1 MQETFIVVLGLTGL
15 LAITSL
21 LLPVARRIN
30 FPYTVMLAAVGIVFG
45 FMVEALAELER
56 QSWFGIPFDFFAEAL
71 GGFDITADAVFFI
84 FLPALV
90 FESAL
95 SIDVRKLLDDIA
107 PILLLAVIGL
117 LISTFVVGGS
127 LYVFASVS
135 FVACL
140 LLGAI
145 VSATDPVAV
154 VAIFKDLGAPK
165 RLAILVE
172 GESLFNDATAI
183 VIFTILLTMLEPGAE
198 ADLLGGAGKFVVV
211 FFGGIAVGYLFALG
225 VCWVIG
231 RLHGAPLVEVTLT
244 VCLAYLSFLFAE
256 HYLHVSGVM
265 AVVTAALVVGSY
277 GRTTISPET
286 WHPLTETWEQL
297 GFWANSLIFILVGL
311 AVPDILGGFTLSQF
325 GLLVVLLVAAFAA
338 RAAILY
344 GLLPVFGLAGL
355 SDKVSKEY
363 TTVMFWGGL
372 RGAVS
377 LALALLI
384 LENTDPWV
392 TDDIKDFVGVLVTGF
407 VLFTLFVNAPTMG
420 PLMAWLGLDKLSAA
434 DLDVR
439 NRVLARSLAGV
450 RDDLQGVARD
460 YQIEPDLAKGVAS
473 RYDRRLAEI
482 ESERAKDEGLSDS
495 IRILTGLTTLI
506 NDERALYLKQ
516 FSQGFVSPPIARRLF
531 AQADT
536 ILDGIK
542 TGGVEGHDAAVK
554 QTMAF
559 QLPFRIALRLQRHF
573 GWTGP
578 LAAALGDR
586 FEMLL
591 VTRTVLRDM
600 KVHTKEKI
608 GPLFGED
615 TGTALLL
622 MLDERLA
629 AADQQLEALRLQYPE
644 YADALQTR
652 LLERVALRLE
662 AADYG
667 SMVDQAVISHEV
679 FKDLQSAL
687 SARAEALEVRPR
699 LDLGLDPEKLVAKV
713 PYFADLEAGRIA
725 EIAGLLKPRLVLPGE
740 RVVRK
745 GDPGDAMYFV
755 STGAVE
761 VDVAPEPVRLGSGD
775 FFGEI
780 ALLKDQPRTADVTAL
795 SYCQVLALFVRDF
808 RRLLD
813 ANPDLRERITR
824 VADERLAADAQPA
837 AQPAPSD

>member
-1 MQETFIVVLGLTGL
+1 MEDTIVVVLGLTGL

-21 LLPVARRIN
+21 LLPVARRLN
-30 FPYTVMLAAVGIVFG
+30 FPFTVLLAAVGVVFG
-45 FMVEALAELER
+45 FAVNVLKGTEGLWILGDFVTALDNF
-56 QSWFGIPFDFFAEAL
+56 S
-71 GGFDITADAVFFI
+71 ITSEAVFFL

-107 PILLLAVIGL
+107 PILLLAIVGL
-117 LISTFVVGGS
+117 LISTFAVAGAVYPFAGTTFVV
-127 LYVFASVS
+127 
-135 FVACL
+135 CL

-183 VIFTILLTMLEPGAE
+183 VMFTILLGMIVSGAE
-198 ADLLGGAGKFVVV
+198 ADLVGGGLEFLKVFV
-211 FFGGIAVGYLFALG
+211 GGIVVGYLFARGL
-225 VCWVIG
+225 CWVIG
-231 RLHGAPLVEVTLT
+231 RMHGMPLVEITLT
-244 VCLAYLSFLFAE
+244 VCLAYLSFLIAE

-311 AVPDILGGFTLSQF
+311 AVPEILSGFTLSQF
-325 GLLVVLLVAAFAA
+325 GLLVVVLVAAFAA

-377 LALALLI
+377 LALALAI
-384 LENTDPWV
+384 FENTALDSGV
-392 TDDIKDFVGVLVTGF
+392 RSFVVVLVTGF
-407 VLFTLFVNAPTMG
+407 VLFTLFVNATTMG
-420 PLMAWLGLDKLSAA
+420 PLMSWLGLDKLSAA

-439 NRVLARSLAGV
+439 NRVLARSLADV
-450 RDDLQGVARD
+450 RDELQGVARD
-460 YQIEPDLAKGVAS
+460 YQIEPELAQDVAGQ
-473 RYDRRLAEI
+473 YDDRLAEI
-482 ESERAKDEGLSDS
+482 EAERAGAEGLSDAD
-495 IRILTGLTTLI
+495 RVRTGLTTLI
-506 NDERALYLKQ
+506 NDERKLYLKQ
-516 FSQGFVSPPIARRLF
+516 FNQGFVSPSIARRLF

-536 ILDGIK
+536 VLDGIK
-542 TGGVEGHDAAVK
+542 TGGVEGHEAAVQK
-554 QTMAF
+554 TLGFSGAF
-559 QLPFRIALRLQRHF
+559 EVALRLQRHL

-578 LAAALGDR
+578 LAAALADR
-586 FEMLL
+586 FDMLL
-591 VTRTVLRDM
+591 VTRTVLREM
-600 KVHTKEKI
+600 KAHSREKI
-608 GPLFGED
+608 VPLFGED
-615 TGTALLL
+615 TGNALDALLE
-622 MLDERLA
+622 ERLA
-629 AADQQLEALRLQYPE
+629 ATGQQLDALRLQYPE
-644 YADALQTR
+644 YADTLQTR

-667 SMVDQAVISHEV
+667 SLADQAVISQDV
-679 FKDLQSAL
+679 YKDLQSGLAARNDAL
-687 SARAEALEVRPR
+687 RERPP
-699 LDLGLDPEKLVAKV
+699 LDLGLEPEKLVQKV
-713 PYFADLEAGRIA
+713 PYFSDLDAGRIA

-740 RVVRK
+740 LVVHK

-761 VDVAPEPVRLGSGD
+761 VDIQPEPVRLGSGD

-780 ALLKDQPRTADVTAL
+780 ALLKEQPRIADVTAL
-795 SYCQVLALFVRDF
+795 TYCQVLALFVRDF
-808 RRLLD
+808 RTLLD
-813 ANPDLRERITR
+813 ANPELRERITR
-824 VADERLAADAQPA
+824 VAEERLAAD
-837 AQPAPSD
+837 SD

>member
-1 MQETFIVVLGLTGL
+1 MEETFVVVLGLTGL

-21 LLPVARRIN
+21 LLPVARRLN
-30 FPYTVMLAAVGIVFG
+30 FPYTVLLAAVGVVFG
-45 FMVEALAELER
+45 FLVHGLAELER
-56 QSWFGIPFDFFAEAL
+56 SSWWGIPFDFFVKAL
-71 GGFDITADAVFFI
+71 AGFEITSEAVFFI
-84 FLPALV
+84 FLPALI

-107 PILLLAVIGL
+107 PILLLAVVGL
-117 LISTFVVGGS
+117 LISTFVVAGA
-127 LYVFASVS
+127 LYPVAGMS
-135 FVACL
+135 FVVCL

-183 VIFTILLTMLEPGAE
+183 VMFTILLGMVVGGAE
-198 ADLLGGAGKFVVV
+198 ADLVGGALEFAKV
-211 FFGGIAVGYLFALG
+211 FFGGIVVGFLFARG

-231 RLHGAPLVEVTLT
+231 RLHGVPLVEITLT
-244 VCLAYLSFLFAE
+244 VCLAYLSFLTAE

-265 AVVTAALVVGSY
+265 ALVTAALVVGSY

-311 AVPDILGGFTLSQF
+311 AVPSILQEFGWGDA
-325 GLLVVLLVAAFAA
+325 GLLVVLLAAAFAA

-377 LALALLI
+377 LALALAI
-384 LENTDPWV
+384 FENTALDGEMRS
-392 TDDIKDFVGVLVTGF
+392 FVVVLVTGF
-407 VLFTLFVNAPTMG
+407 VLFTLFVNATTMS

-460 YQIEPDLAKGVAS
+460 YQIEPELAQDVAGQ
-473 RYDRRLAEI
+473 YDNRLAEI
-482 ESERAKDEGLSDS
+482 ESERAGAEGLSAAD
-495 IRILTGLTTLI
+495 RVRTGLTTLI
-506 NDERALYLKQ
+506 NDERKLYLEQ
-516 FSQGFVSPPIARRLF
+516 FNQGFVSPSIARRLF
-531 AQADT
+531 AQADSV
-536 ILDGIK
+536 LDGIK
-542 TGGVEGHDAAVK
+542 TGGVEGHNAAVQK
-554 QTMAF
+554 TLGFSGAF
-559 QLPFRIALRLQRHF
+559 GFALRLQRHF

-578 LAAALGDR
+578 LAAVLADR
-586 FEMLL
+586 FEVLL
-591 VTRTVLRDM
+591 VTGTVLREM
-600 KVHTKEKI
+600 QALIREKI

-615 TGTALLL
+615 TGKALDTLL
-622 MLDERLA
+622 EERLA
-629 AADQQLEALRLQYPE
+629 ATGQQLEALRLQYPE
-644 YADALQTR
+644 YADTLQTR

-667 SMVDQAVISHEV
+667 SMFDQAIISQDV
-679 FKDLQSAL
+679 YKDLQSGLDARNDAL
-687 SARAEALEVRPR
+687 KERPP
-699 LDLGLDPEKLVAKV
+699 LDLGLEPEKLVQKV
-713 PYFADLEAGRIA
+713 PYFSDLDAGRIA

-740 RVVRK
+740 LVVHK

-761 VDVAPEPVRLGSGD
+761 VDIQPEPVRLGSGD

-780 ALLKDQPRTADVTAL
+780 ALLKEQPRIADVTAL
-795 SYCQVLALFVRDF
+795 TYCQMLALFVRDF
-808 RRLLD
+808 RTLLD
-813 ANPDLRERITR
+813 ANPELRERITR
-824 VADERLAADAQPA
+824 VAEERLAADT
-837 AQPAPSD
+837 D